1 MPEGGNVPEN
11 ADLRVETDE
20 ELSPLVSDGEV
31 RQEAG
36 KREKTARQETQAVMT
51 GLSSR
56 EVPVAVDT
64 NNPDDPVGRS
74 LSAVHR
80 TEGPK
85 GQEHR
90 SETQVMQEGERVI
103 GEGLEMGPEEQR
115 YLLQMEARYRQEL
128 QGASK
133 RQGFNLAEFK
143 KSWIDQH
150 GSEIAANTK
159 FRLNPGVPGSPCI
172 GIHTEKAPYKEPT
185 PNQVRVLRGIEQ
197 RYNQELQRVLR
208 QNDNRPLPVQQLL
221 RFKQEQITKFN
232 QEFAKNNVQL
242 RFHMGI
248 PESYSFGVDWDGA
261 NAAEP
266 PKNALVGSAEGPRDS
281 VGRAAD
287 RLNTAPKMGEALEA
301 FLEVLGALLQKIIEL
316 LERAGQGEQKSEK
329 SAEDARADADVQKEI
344 DTELKKPE
352 MTREKLREQTEG
364 ELKKAQGEAKKL
376 EEDIPSAEKQL
387 TELGEK
393 EKNLQR
399 QIESPAAG
407 ANVDELKTQLRDVQE
422 QKQKL
427 EQSIGEKKGRLETLK
442 KNIIPRL
449 ERKKRLLGAER
460 GGERRV
466 QLTEGQRNQLDAVV
480 RNLREQLNPQIRE
493 RLGEFRL
500 GLTEGGEPAL
510 FPESA
515 GILKDIAGEKRY
527 IALSD
532 LQNPDFA
539 GRALKAFEKSTK
551 DSARRGPGE
560 EPGAEDRRQGG
571 TPGGAPGAGEKPG
584 GSSTD
589 VGVSVARTSEALT
602 DYLRRTEDFIR
613 RRVDMYRARV
623 KGTQQEI
630 DSASKWNVVD
640 WGRQNVLENTL
651 QQEQRAL
658 DQALDALRAIDA
670 ARGKVEAKIATAN
683 DTTKKSDER
692 VQVLKDG
699 RQVLDGLRGLIQDPN
714 YAKMNEELAAIDNQ
728 LAIADR
734 AASAVSDVVE
744 NAGEGLMSAVNA
756 IGDYASKIPGAAAD
770 IWNQDIVP
778 GWNAHIQP
786 HLSSLADWGGEQW
799 DAVGK
804 ALGEIGDGFA
814 ILYKGTASEFG
825 QAYKEQFDQ
834 MYGGGVQKLEG
845 LLVSAGVPQEDVAA
859 FKKMVENSFNAAIDV
874 TQDINNRGFA
884 VVAGEM
890 WDGVSHETASAWKE
904 NIQPHLNTAGDWTQ
918 EQWADLGTLL
928 REVADGTHTIAQGTT
943 EQSGQSYKEQFNQ
956 TYGETMQKI
965 EELLAQA
972 GVEKDVFAAF
982 RQTVEGSLPS
992 TRG

>member
-90 SETQVMQEGERVI
+90 SETQVMQEGERMI
-103 GEGLEMGPEEQR
+103 GEGLEMSPEEQR
-115 YLLQMEARYRQEL
+115 YLLQMETKYRQEY
-128 QGASK
+128 QRASK
-133 RQGFNLAEFK
+133 QGGFNQVEFK
-143 KSWIDQH
+143 KNWIDQH
-150 GSEIAANTK
+150 GSEVAANTK
-159 FRLNPGVPGSPCI
+159 FRLNPGVLGSPCI

-185 PNQVRVLRGIEQ
+185 PDQVRVLRSIEQ
-197 RYNQELQRVLR
+197 KYNQELQRILQR
-208 QNDNRPLPVQQLL
+208 NGNRPLPVQQLL

-232 QEFAKNNVQL
+232 QELAENNVQL

-266 PKNALVGSAEGPRDS
+266 PRNALVGSAEGPRDAAS
-281 VGRAAD
+281 RAAD
-287 RLNTAPKMGEALEA
+287 RLNSAPRMGEALEA
-301 FLEVLGALLQKIIEL
+301 FLEVLGALLQKILEFI
-316 LERAGQGEQKSEK
+316 ERAEKGETRGEK
-329 SAEDARADADVQKEI
+329 NAEDVKEDANVQKEI
-344 DTELKKPE
+344 DAELKKPG
-352 MTREKLREQTEG
+352 MTREKLQEQTEG
-364 ELKKAQGEAKKL
+364 ELKGAQEEAKKL

-393 EKNLQR
+393 EKSLQR
-399 QIESPAAG
+399 QIDNPTEG
-407 ANVDELKTQLRDVQE
+407 VDVGDLKTQLRDVQE
-422 QKQKL
+422 QKRLL

-449 ERKKRLLGAER
+449 ERKKRLLGAEK
-460 GGERRV
+460 GGERKV
-466 QLTEGQRNQLDAVV
+466 QLTEEQRDQLDAEA

-493 RLGEFRL
+493 RLGNFRL

-515 GILKDIAGEKRY
+515 GILKDIAGEKGY

-532 LQNPDFA
+532 LRSPDFA
-539 GRALKAFEKSTK
+539 GRVRKAFEKSIK
-551 DSARRGPGE
+551 GDARRGPGG
-560 EPGAEDRRQGG
+560 EPGAEDRKQEG
-571 TPGGAPGAGEKPG
+571 TPGGAPGTSERPD

-658 DQALDALRAIDA
+658 GQALDALRAIDA
-670 ARGKVEAKIATAN
+670 ARGKVEAKIAIAN
-683 DTTKKSDER
+683 DTTKKDGER

-699 RQVLDGLRGLIQDPN
+699 RKVLDGLRGLIQDPN
-714 YAKMNEELAAIDNQ
+714 YAKMNAELAAIDNQ

-770 IWNQDIVP
+770 IWRQDIVP

-859 FKKMVENSFNAAIDV
+859 FKQMVVDSFDAAIDV
-874 TQDINNRGFA
+874 TQDINNRGFS
-884 VVAGEM
+884 VVVSEM
-890 WDGVSHETASAWKE
+890 WDGVSHEVASAWGE
-904 NIQPHLNTAGDWTQ
+904 SIQPHLDTAGSWTQ
-918 EQWADLGTLL
+918 EQWANLGTLV
-928 REVADGTHTIAQGTT
+928 REVTDGARSIAQGAP
-943 EQSGQSYKEQFNQ
+943 GQFGQNYKEQFNQ
-956 TYGETMQKI
+956 VCGNAMQQI
-965 EELLAQA
+965 EDSLVQA
-972 GVEKDVFAAF
+972 GVDRAAIASF
-982 RQTVEGSLPS
+982 RQTVENSLPS
-992 TRG
+992 